1 MKTASCFVKQ
11 NVSPNP
17 VRRIFQP
24 SELLQAFKVRGFS
37 IFRLSPP
44 CQTDKGT
51 YLNLSATTDG
61 QTFAPLHVAFHEVKF
76 VGKVGK
82 LVDDVSVFEYGPV
95 FAFQKFAD
103 NETVQPLF
111 EVLEKLKEYLFST
124 MEDKIQKGE
133 LVCESRR
140 RARKARK
147 PMEGAVIVK
156 SVQLVPLI
164 QTHIRTGPE
173 ACAPMQDPMA
183 RLRLSFP
190 SQTGDGR
197 RPSFTSL

>member
-1 MKTASCFVKQ
+1 MKMASCFVKQ
-11 NVSPNP
+11 SVFPNP
-17 VRRIFQP
+17 VCRIFQP

-61 QTFAPLHVAFHEVKF
+61 QTFAPLHVAFHDVKF
-76 VGKVGK
+76 VGKAGK
-82 LVDDVSVFEYGPV
+82 LVDGVSFFEYGPV

-111 EVLEKLKEYLFST
+111 EVLEKLQEYLFST
-124 MEDKIQKGE
+124 MGDKIQKGE
-133 LVCESRR
+133 IVCESRR
-140 RARKARK
+140 RARRARK

-156 SVQLVPLI
+156 NVQLVPPI

-173 ACAPMQDPMA
+173 ACAPMQNPMA
-183 RLRLSFP
+183 RLRFVLS
-190 SQTGDGR
+190 
-197 RPSFTSL
+197 